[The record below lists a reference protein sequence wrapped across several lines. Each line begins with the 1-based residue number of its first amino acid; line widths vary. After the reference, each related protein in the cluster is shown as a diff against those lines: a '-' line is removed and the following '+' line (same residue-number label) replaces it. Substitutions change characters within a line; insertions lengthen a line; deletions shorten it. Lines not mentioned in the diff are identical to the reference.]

1 MTTEDKKIFN
11 PKETKEKVSKNKWIK
26 ENKSKKEKFKE
37 KTHRPF
43 DKNKDSS
50 YEKKGCG
57 NKRNV
62 EKNKLIID
70 LTPLRE
76 KLRVAAEVRSQK
88 ELRKKKERSEIRE
101 ELIYKPFPVKLYI
114 VDKKQGEAKIQR

>member
-26 ENKSKKEKFKE
+26 ENNSKKEKFKE

-50 YEKKGCG
+50 YEKKGRGG
-57 NKRNV
+57 NKP
-62 EKNKLIID
+62 IID

-88 ELRKKKERSEIRE
+88 ELRKKKESSKIRE
-101 ELIYKPFPVKLYI
+101 KFIYKSLPVKLYI
-114 VDKKQGEAKIQR
+114 VDK